1 MIPPGLQLGLLHGII
16 NTPEVARLMNET
28 KRAIREAFI
37 ALWGRMPY
45 DKMSVKGLCAQVPV
59 ARTTFYEHYDNLG
72 ALKAE
77 IEDGLID
84 GLLELAVGSFDE
96 IDLAVFSP
104 MYSTT

>member
-1 MIPPGLQLGLLHGII
+1 MIPPGLQLGPLHGI
-16 NTPEVARLMNET
+16 TDTTEVERTNET